1 MYLTRFRINTARGG
15 ARRLLS
21 SPQALHAAVL
31 ASFPEQPAGDAP
43 DSDGDRDPARD
54 RPRVLWRVDRN
65 MWGEMFLHIVSP
77 TDPDL
82 THLVDQAGWSRQ
94 LRSDSPGWQTR
105 HYAPF
110 LSQLTRGDSWAFRL
124 TANPVHSVR
133 RKPGEPTKRTAHLTP
148 RHQLRWLLQR
158 QELCGFRLLPRQQP
172 QTERLEERYEVV
184 VHHRRDLSFH
194 KPRDRGSTHK
204 VTLVTA
210 TYDGRLEITDPEAL
224 RHTLTR
230 GLGKAKAYGCGL
242 MTLSPSLS
250 PTPP

>member
-1 MYLTRFRINTARGG
+1 MYLTRFRINTTRGG

-31 ASFPEQPAGDAP
+31 ASFPEPPAGDDP
-43 DSDGDRDPARD
+43 DGGGGGG
-54 RPRVLWRVDRN
+54 RPRVLWRIDRSVR
-65 MWGEMFLHIVSP
+65 GEMFLHIVSP
-77 TDPDL
+77 ADPDL
-82 THLVDQAGWSRQ
+82 THLVDQAGWPRQSR
-94 LRSDSPGWQTR
+94 SGSPGWQTR
-105 HYAPF
+105 PYTPF
-110 LSQLTRGDSWAFRL
+110 LSRLTRGDSWAFRL
-124 TANPVHSVR
+124 TANPVHSIR

-158 QELCGFRLLPRQQP
+158 QELCGFRLAPSQRP

-194 KPRDRGSTHK
+194 KPRDCGDTHK

-210 TYDGRLEITDPEAL
+210 TYDGHLEITDPEAL

-242 MTLSPSLS
+242 MTLSPSS
-250 PTPP
+250 T